1 MPAALSISTRPVN
14 VLTPP
19 LPYQFGSS
27 PFPLQGGHLHVR
39 VGVEELDEEELE
51 ELLEEEELEDDE
63 EELEKDD
70 EPDDE
75 LLEEEEELM
84 TKTTDKALES
94 SREQRTVPTPLASPR
109 YIRLPNLEHREGET
123 CRALSVTVG
132 ELCR

>member
-1 MPAALSISTRPVN
+1 
-14 VLTPP
+14 
-19 LPYQFGSS
+19 
-27 PFPLQGGHLHVR
+27 

-51 ELLEEEELEDDE
+51 ELLEEEELDDDE
-63 EELEKDD
+63 EPDVEVDPEKDD

-84 TKTTDKALES
+84 TKTADKALES

-109 YIRLPNLEHREGET
+109 YIRLPNLKHREGET

-132 ELCR
+132 ELCRCRGVSA